1 MLMNLDMRSANN
13 KKLNSSIDYED
24 FVPKKYWQVIS
35 LSFGTWQDWDYNWD
49 YASSGMNPDMGKVP

>member
-1 MLMNLDMRSANN
+1 MRSANN

-49 YASSGMNPDMGKVP
+49 YALRNELRYVGTVP